1 MAATAT
7 DEWIENRPSRG
18 LRGVDLRELWRY
30 RELAGFLAL
39 RDLKVRYKQAIFGA
53 AWAIVQPLAGVAVF
67 TLVFRRLA
75 HVPSAGVAY
84 PLFSFV
90 GLVVW
95 MYLSTS
101 VTRATQSLVNNSAL
115 VTKVYFPRLVVP
127 IGAVLPG
134 LLDLIVGMCA
144 LVVLIPIFGA
154 QVTWGMLT
162 VPLWI
167 LALVAVALGAGT
179 WLGTLNVKY
188 RDVNQAIS
196 LLVQLWLF
204 ISPIAYASSSVPAR
218 WRLVY
223 FLNPMSGVVEG
234 FRWSLLGTPWPGAG
248 LWVSLAVTLLTLVG
262 GVLYFQAVERRFA
275 DVI

>member
-1 MAATAT
+1 
-7 DEWIENRPSRG
+7 
-18 LRGVDLRELWRY
+18 
-30 RELAGFLAL
+30 
-39 RDLKVRYKQAIFGA
+39 
-53 AWAIVQPLAGVAVF
+53 
-67 TLVFRRLA
+67 
-75 HVPSAGVAY
+75 
-84 PLFSFV
+84 
-90 GLVVW
+90 

-204 ISPIAYASSSVPAR
+204 LSPIAYASGSVPER

-248 LWVSLAVTLLTLVG
+248 LWVSLAVTLLALVG